1 LSYLRRA
8 EKFLLVL
15 MKGVK
20 MFKKFGKGKIL
31 KKEIKNEEDEKKDK
45 KDGNIDKG
53 PTTPLL
59 SSGGADPKAP
69 LT

>member
-1 LSYLRRA
+1 
-8 EKFLLVL
+8 

-31 KKEIKNEEDEKKDK
+31 KKEIKNDEDKKKDK
-45 KDGNIDKG
+45 KNGNIDKG